1 MKSLFI
7 LVTSLILLFD
17 VKSIVKMEKTIKTND
32 SKLNIIEN
40 RIKLIQQL

>member
-17 VKSIVKMEKTIKTND
+17 VKSIVKMEKTINTND
-32 SKLNIIEN
+32 YKLNIIEN

>member
-7 LVTSLILLFD
+7 LATSLILLFN
-17 VKSIVKMEKTIKTND
+17 VKSIVKMEKTINTND
-32 SKLNIIEN
+32 YKLNIIEN

>member
-7 LVTSLILLFD
+7 LATSLILLFD
-17 VKSIVKMEKTIKTND
+17 VKSIVKMEKTININD